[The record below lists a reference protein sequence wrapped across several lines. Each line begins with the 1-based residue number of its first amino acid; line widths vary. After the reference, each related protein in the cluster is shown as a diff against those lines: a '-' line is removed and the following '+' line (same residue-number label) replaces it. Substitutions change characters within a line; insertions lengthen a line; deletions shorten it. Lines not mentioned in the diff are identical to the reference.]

1 MTNATTEAPAAK
13 KPLELKDIAQLG
25 YLQKTKEIFNGVTVT
40 VQTLP
45 ISRQQKILAVIPAEI
60 TDPLLRFIRLQ
71 VETLA
76 NATLAV
82 NDEKYTE
89 ANLDYLREFYGG
101 LQSRVL
107 QAFYEVYQSMMDE
120 QEQIL
125 GGLKKT

>member
-1 MTNATTEAPAAK
+1 MTTATTEAPK
-13 KPLELKDIAQLG
+13 KPLDLKDIAQLG
-25 YLQKTKEIFNGVTVT
+25 YLQKTKEIFTGVTVT

-45 ISRQQKILAVIPAEI
+45 ISRQQKILAVIPADM
-60 TDPLLRFIRLQ
+60 TDALLRFTRLQ

-89 ANLDYLREFYGG
+89 ANVEYLREFYGG

-107 QAFYEVYQSMMDE
+107 QAFYEVYQEMMDE